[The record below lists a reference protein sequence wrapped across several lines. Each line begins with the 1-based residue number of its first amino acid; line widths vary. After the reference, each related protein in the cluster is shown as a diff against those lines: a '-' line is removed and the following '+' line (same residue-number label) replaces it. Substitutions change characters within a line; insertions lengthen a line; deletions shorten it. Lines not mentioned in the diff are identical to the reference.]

1 MLTVAAHP
9 LRLRIVAELAGRTGA
24 RAMVAASGHRQVVTA
39 RAVGVIAVIAGAVW
53 AISAEWVVIRGG
65 YGAFGYARL
74 QTCRLRVTRWYSS
87 RKWSC
92 SPRPMATR

>member
-24 RAMVAASGHRQVVTA
+24 RAMVAA

-53 AISAEWVVIRGG
+53 VISAERAAIRGG
-65 YGAFGYARL
+65 YGAFGHARL
-74 QTCRLRVTRWYSS
+74 QTCRLGVTRWYPPG
-87 RKWSC
+87 KWSC
-92 SPRPMATR
+92 SARADGH